1 MCENIQRT
9 SSHAEPTT
17 LAKPHMPARGMSF
30 NAETGE
36 KESSQAL
43 WEGSSWEKFGRSRGK
58 TMDKANSF
66 VGRANSFVGGRD
78 TEPPL
83 KEVEGAVVIVDPFS
97 TGAFLASEVRK
108 RGVKCARVLSA
119 WDSPVASLVADG
131 ATGIDFCATIQHND
145 RLADQEAAVS
155 KVSR

>member
-1 MCENIQRT
+1 MINSDEVINEGFKPLKKRT

-83 KEVEGAVVIVDPFS
+83 KE
-97 TGAFLASEVRK
+97 
-108 RGVKCARVLSA
+108 
-119 WDSPVASLVADG
+119 
-131 ATGIDFCATIQHND
+131 
-145 RLADQEAAVS
+145 
-155 KVSR
+155 